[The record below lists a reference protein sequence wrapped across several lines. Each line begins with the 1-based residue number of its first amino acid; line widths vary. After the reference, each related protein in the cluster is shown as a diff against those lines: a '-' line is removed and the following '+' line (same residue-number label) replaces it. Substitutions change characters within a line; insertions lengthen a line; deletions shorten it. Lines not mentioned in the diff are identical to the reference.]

1 MFTKALDFNHFVQPH
16 LFCGQ
21 IAYIPSPCRGKTQKT
36 TVYLRVTPLK
46 QHAGPEWGAATAKT
60 LCIANLSLDC
70 FRAEYWASVWCR
82 SANTRVIDGV
92 LYDAL
97 RIVN

>member
-46 QHAGPEWGAATAKT
+46 QHAGPE
-60 LCIANLSLDC
+60 
-70 FRAEYWASVWCR
+70 
-82 SANTRVIDGV
+82 
-92 LYDAL
+92 
-97 RIVN
+97 